1 MNPQEQAALNHD
13 RAGAILENQR
23 AIMVNQ
29 ATILQNQ
36 NKIMRGLE
44 NMFAILPSL
53 QPLQNSLTGHIGP
66 QTIQNS
72 AVPLSSSVSVTSES
86 SASVL
91 PLRVPS
97 VSLIPATAAPSPTVP
112 EHIAAAP
119 LVQPSLPQNTAS
131 ITAPSN
137 VSIPSTSCNI
147 PDNPTSNSAVTASEV
162 DMKPDNCNANESVS
176 TNPETNQISPSLVPS
191 TVNIQIENSSL
202 MPISTCEEPF
212 AQLLSHEELLQMRVK
227 SCSVGNFAVHVLRR
241 ICNQADLENKNCSG
255 SRGKGAVDQRR
266 LRYVKETVFSMYGV
280 SAAEKIQTWRQCVR
294 AIDEFL
300 RRPKRASYKIRVKN
314 PSHATEM

>member
-53 QPLQNSLTGHIGP
+53 QPLQNSFPTHGGP
-66 QTIQNS
+66 QTPQNPVVPLPP
-72 AVPLSSSVSVTSES
+72 AVPVTTENP
-86 SASVL
+86 ATVL
-91 PLRVPS
+91 PLRVSS
-97 VSLIPATAAPSPTVP
+97 VSLIPATATAAPTVP
-112 EHIAAAP
+112 EHIPAAP
-119 LVQPSLPQNTAS
+119 LVQPSPSQNS
-131 ITAPSN
+131 NPITTQSTI
-137 VSIPSTSCNI
+137 SIPSTSCSI
-147 PDNPTSNSAVTASEV
+147 PENPCPTTAIDTAPDEA
-162 DMKPDNCNANESVS
+162 MKTDIANANEPSVR
-176 TNPETNQISPSLVPS
+176 NPETSQLNSQPLPDPSLNVGN
-191 TVNIQIENSSL
+191 TSL
-202 MPISTCEEPF
+202 IPIPACEEPLPQF
-212 AQLLSHEELLQMRVK
+212 LSQDELIQMRVK

-241 ICNQADLENKNCSG
+241 VCDQNDLDNKNCSG
-255 SRGKGAVDQRR
+255 SRGKEAVDQRR

-280 SAAEKIQTWRQCVR
+280 PAAEKIHTWRQCVR

-300 RRPKRASYKIRVKN
+300 RRPKRTSYKIRVK
-314 PSHATEM
+314 SQTAEM